1 MPDDPAVRPGVKNEV
16 LAQSD
21 DVRFS
26 LYTLAP
32 GGEIPWHFHS
42 EVTDWFICREG
53 TFTVYSQAPDSEVTL
68 SPGEM
73 YEMPARRVHRV
84 LNTGD
89 GTCRFALVQVLGK
102 YDFNPY
108 DG

>member
-1 MPDDPAVRPGVKNEV
+1 MPDDPAVRPGVESEV

-21 DVRFS
+21 DVRFT
-26 LYTLAP
+26 LYTLEP
-32 GGEIPWHFHS
+32 GAQIPWHFHS

-53 TFTVYSQAPDSEVTL
+53 SCTVDSQSPDTSVTL
-68 SPGEM
+68 GAGDM
-73 YEMPARRVHRV
+73 HEMPARRVHRV
-84 LNTGD
+84 VNTGD

-102 YDFNPY
+102 YDFNPF